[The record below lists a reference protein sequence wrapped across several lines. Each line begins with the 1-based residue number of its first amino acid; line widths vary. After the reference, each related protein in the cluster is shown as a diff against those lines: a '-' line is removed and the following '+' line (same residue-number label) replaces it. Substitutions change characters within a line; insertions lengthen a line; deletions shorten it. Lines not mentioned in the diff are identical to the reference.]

1 MDVPPFHEELINGIQ
16 SLDFPGLI
24 LIGTDNKHRVL
35 VASSHAIQLIGK
47 RRSEVIGSH
56 WYDVFVDAEW
66 RDLARSECDR
76 FVKHGWGSHE
86 YLETKLT
93 TAGGDVHLI
102 SWRPAK
108 LSDREGNFSAIFC
121 IGEDV
126 TELAEART
134 ELADIGQFM
143 RSVVD
148 TAAEGII
155 AINSR
160 GEIRT
165 VNQAAERLFGW
176 SADELV
182 GRNVSTLM
190 PDPWASEHDS
200 YIQNY
205 ERSRV
210 PKIIGIGREVS
221 AKRKD
226 GTLFPAYLSVSEVTG
241 GIYTGIVRDLSA
253 EKVLQQQLQEQE
265 ALATL
270 GKMAAVVA
278 HEVRNPLAGIAGVI
292 QVLRSR
298 SSGGTPEHEIMGDV
312 LSRIDSLVETINDLL
327 LYARPRELR
336 PVPVRI
342 SELLAES
349 ARLVENTPGCE
360 GIRVDVP
367 KSEYAVNVDVEY
379 LREALLNVL
388 LNAAQAMGGKGRIL
402 AQVQDC
408 DDHCCVHITDS
419 GPGIPADI
427 RDKVFEPFFTTKGRG
442 TGLGLALVKRVAE
455 RHGGEIAI
463 KCPPEGGTVVTVRL
477 PYHRVGES

>member
-190 PDPWASEHDS
+190 PDP
-200 YIQNY
+200 
-205 ERSRV
+205 
-210 PKIIGIGREVS
+210 
-221 AKRKD
+221 
-226 GTLFPAYLSVSEVTG
+226 
-241 GIYTGIVRDLSA
+241 
-253 EKVLQQQLQEQE
+253 
-265 ALATL
+265 
-270 GKMAAVVA
+270 
-278 HEVRNPLAGIAGVI
+278 
-292 QVLRSR
+292 
-298 SSGGTPEHEIMGDV
+298 
-312 LSRIDSLVETINDLL
+312 
-327 LYARPRELR
+327 
-336 PVPVRI
+336 
-342 SELLAES
+342 
-349 ARLVENTPGCE
+349 
-360 GIRVDVP
+360 
-367 KSEYAVNVDVEY
+367 
-379 LREALLNVL
+379 
-388 LNAAQAMGGKGRIL
+388 
-402 AQVQDC
+402 
-408 DDHCCVHITDS
+408 
-419 GPGIPADI
+419 
-427 RDKVFEPFFTTKGRG
+427 
-442 TGLGLALVKRVAE
+442 
-455 RHGGEIAI
+455 
-463 KCPPEGGTVVTVRL
+463 
-477 PYHRVGES
+477 